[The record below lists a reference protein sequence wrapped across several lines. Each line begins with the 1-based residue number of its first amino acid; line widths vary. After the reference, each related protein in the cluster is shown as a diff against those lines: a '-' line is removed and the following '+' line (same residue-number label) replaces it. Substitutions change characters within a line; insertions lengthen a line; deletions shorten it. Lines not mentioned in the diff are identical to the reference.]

1 MLNIFKLFESLSD
14 KFFLF
19 LIKKRYHNF
28 NTKSFYSV
36 SNFVKSNVNKNLKNR
51 MQSFLFFYK
60 KTNLYVKLL

>member
-14 KFFLF
+14 KIFLF

-36 SNFVKSNVNKNLKNR
+36 SNFVKSNVNKNLKDR
-51 MQSFLFFYK
+51 MQFSFL
-60 KTNLYVKLL
+60 L